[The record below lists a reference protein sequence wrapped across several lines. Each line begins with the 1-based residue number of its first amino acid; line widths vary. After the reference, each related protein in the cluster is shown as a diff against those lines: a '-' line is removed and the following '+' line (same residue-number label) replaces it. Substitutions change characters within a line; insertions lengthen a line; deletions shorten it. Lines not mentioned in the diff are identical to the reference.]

1 MATIRRRGNRYHVQI
16 RRRGQSITR
25 TFDRLATAKSWIPKI
40 EGDIERQLYV
50 DTSGTERTTVLEL
63 LERYERQILPAH
75 KGQQVESCRLK
86 TLKRHFGAL
95 RLVHL
100 TPKEVAIYRD
110 VRLRSISPASLKRE
124 LKILGRV
131 LNLASKDWGIPI
143 AQNPVQMISLPKAD
157 KPRTRRLEP
166 GEEGRLLQGSNE
178 KLRRIIILAL
188 ETGMRRGEILCI
200 KKSHIGFNKSVL
212 FIPST
217 KTDTP
222 RSIPLSSAA
231 LTSLRGQLRASQS
244 VSGGVIPLHERPL
257 YSYTPSGLTGAF
269 AKLRRKVGIENLHFH
284 DLRHEATSR
293 LFEKGLNPV
302 EVATITGH
310 KDTRMLMRYTH
321 LRAED
326 LVGRLG

>member
-1 MATIRRRGNRYHVQI
+1 
-16 RRRGQSITR
+16 
-25 TFDRLATAKSWIPKI
+25 
-40 EGDIERQLYV
+40 
-50 DTSGTERTTVLEL
+50 
-63 LERYERQILPAH
+63 
-75 KGQQVESCRLK
+75 
-86 TLKRHFGAL
+86 
-95 RLVHL
+95 
-100 TPKEVAIYRD
+100 
-110 VRLRSISPASLKRE
+110 KRE
-124 LKILGRV
+124 LVILRRV
-131 LNLASKDWGIPI
+131 LTLASKDWGIALP
-143 AQNPVQMISLPKAD
+143 QNPVGMISLPKAD
-157 KPRTRRLEP
+157 KARTRRLET
-166 GEEGRLLQGSNE
+166 GEKERLLKSANPE
-178 KLRRIIILAL
+178 LHRIIVLAL

-200 KKSHIGFNKSVL
+200 KRSHIDFNKSVL

-244 VSGGVIPLHERPL
+244 ESSGVIPLYERPL

>member
-1 MATIRRRGNRYHVQI
+1 MATIRKRGNRYHVQI

-50 DTSGTERTTVLEL
+50 DISGTERTTVGEL
-63 LERYERQILPAH
+63 LQRYQRQISPSH
-75 KGQQVESCRLK
+75 KGKQVEAYRLG
-86 TLKRHFGAL
+86 TLKRHLGAL
-95 RLVHL
+95 RLIHL
-100 TPKEVAIYRD
+100 TPKEIASYRD
-110 VRLRSISPASLKRE
+110 IRLKEVSPASLKRE
-124 LKILGRV
+124 LTILSRV
-131 LNLASKDWGIPI
+131 LTIASRDWGISIP
-143 AQNPVQMISLPKAD
+143 QNPVKMISLPKAD
-157 KPRTRRLEP
+157 KARTRRLET
-166 GEEGRLLQGSNE
+166 GEKERLLQSTNPE
-178 KLRRIIILAL
+178 LHRIISLAL
-188 ETGMRRGEILCI
+188 ETGMRRGEILSI
-200 KKSHIGFNKSVL
+200 KKSHIDFNKSVL

-231 LTSLRGQLRASQS
+231 LTSLRGQMRASQS
-244 VSGGVIPLHERPL
+244 VSGGVIPLHETAL
-257 YSYTPSGLTGAF
+257 FTYSLRGLSGAF
-269 AKLRRKVGIENLHFH
+269 LRLCRRLNIDNLHFH

>member
-1 MATIRRRGNRYHVQI
+1 MATIRKRGNRYHVQI

-63 LERYERQILPAH
+63 LQRYQRQISPSH
-75 KGQQVESCRLK
+75 KGQQVEAYRLR
-86 TLKRHFGAL
+86 TLKKHLGAL
-95 RLVHL
+95 RLIHL
-100 TPKEVAIYRD
+100 TNKEIASYRD
-110 VRLRSISPASLKRE
+110 DRLKEISPSSLKRE
-124 LKILGRV
+124 LTILSRV
-131 LNLASKDWGIPI
+131 LTIASRDWGISIP
-143 AQNPVQMISLPKAD
+143 QNPVKMISLPKAD
-157 KPRTRRLEP
+157 KARTRRLEA
-166 GEEGRLLQGSNE
+166 GEKERLLQSTNLE
-178 KLRRIIILAL
+178 LHRIIVLAL
-188 ETGMRRGEILCI
+188 ETGMRRGEILSI
-200 KKSHIGFNKSVL
+200 KKSHIDFNKSVL

-222 RSIPLSSAA
+222 RTIPLSSAA
-231 LTSLRGQLRASQS
+231 VTSLRGQLRASQEE
-244 VSGGVIPLHERPL
+244 SGGVIPLHECPL
-257 YSYTPSGLTGAF
+257 FTYFLRGLSGAF
-269 AKLRRKVGIENLHFH
+269 LRLCRRLNIDNLHFH

-310 KDTRMLMRYTH
+310 KDTKMLMRYTH

>member
-1 MATIRRRGNRYHVQI
+1 MATIRKRNNRYHVQI

-63 LERYERQILPAH
+63 LQRYQRQISPSH
-75 KGQQVESCRLK
+75 KGQQVEAYRLR
-86 TLKRHFGAL
+86 TLKKHLGAL
-95 RLVHL
+95 RLIHL
-100 TPKEVAIYRD
+100 TNKEIASYRDDRLKEV
-110 VRLRSISPASLKRE
+110 SPSSLKRE
-124 LKILGRV
+124 LTILSRV
-131 LNLASKDWGIPI
+131 LTIASRDWGISIP
-143 AQNPVQMISLPKAD
+143 QNPVKMISLPKAD
-157 KPRTRRLEP
+157 KARTRRLEA
-166 GEEGRLLQGSNE
+166 GEKERLLQSTNLE
-178 KLRRIIILAL
+178 LHRIIVLAL
-188 ETGMRRGEILCI
+188 ETGMRRGEILSI
-200 KKSHIGFNKSVL
+200 KKSHIDFNKSVL

-222 RSIPLSSAA
+222 RTIPLSSAA
-231 LTSLRGQLRASQS
+231 VTSLRGQLRASQEE
-244 VSGGVIPLHERPL
+244 SGGVIPLHECPL
-257 YSYTPSGLTGAF
+257 FTYSLRGLSGAF
-269 AKLRRKVGIENLHFH
+269 LRLCRRLNIDNLHFH

-310 KDTRMLMRYTH
+310 KDTKMLMRYTH

>member
-1 MATIRRRGNRYHVQI
+1 MATIRKRNNRYHVQI

-50 DTSGTERTTVLEL
+50 DTSGAERTKVLEL
-63 LERYERQILPAH
+63 LERYERQILPTH

-178 KLRRIIILAL
+178 KLRRIISLAL
-188 ETGMRRGEILCI
+188 ETGMRRGEILSI
-200 KKSHIGFNKSVL
+200 KKSHIDFNKSVL

-222 RSIPLSSAA
+222 RI
-231 LTSLRGQLRASQS
+231 
-244 VSGGVIPLHERPL
+244 
-257 YSYTPSGLTGAF
+257 
-269 AKLRRKVGIENLHFH
+269 
-284 DLRHEATSR
+284 
-293 LFEKGLNPV
+293 LFQVLQ
-302 EVATITGH
+302 
-310 KDTRMLMRYTH
+310 
-321 LRAED
+321 
-326 LVGRLG
+326 